1 MCISN
6 FSKNFINLN
15 PALFQSTRSISNELL
30 KILAREQ
37 PLPPPS
43 QKRSGRNRAGGC
55 MSTVQQWKRIFC
67 LLVSKTK
74 AKIFGE
80 YIN

>member
-1 MCISN
+1 MYISN

-43 QKRSGRNRAGGC
+43 QKRSGRNGAGGLYVN
-55 MSTVQQWKRIFC
+55 STAMEMHI
-67 LLVSKTK
+67 LLIGIKDKS
-74 AKIFGE
+74 
-80 YIN
+80 